1 MLRISMLL
9 MAGTLIA
16 AAASLAAAGEIR
28 AETFVIHAGL
38 DGREATVKIPVGAV
52 SAFSAKN
59 AVALTDYRDPRVEA
73 MRLSGDVRIQVIGAP
88 TPIQIR
94 ADHVVLEL
102 TADEK
107 PARADGES
115 GLAHPRGHVQSAHVI
130 VDDDQTQTFVGDVV
144 FTEQTSSGA
153 LEIKA
158 DRLERLTRPFAGV

>member
-1 MLRISMLL
+1 MPRIAPVLL
-9 MAGTLIA
+9 ALATCV
-16 AAASLAAAGEIR
+16 AAAGTIQ
-28 AETFVIHAGL
+28 AETFVIHTSR

-52 SAFSAKN
+52 SAFSADN
-59 AVALTDYRDPRVEA
+59 AVALPDYMDPKVEA
-73 MRLSGDVRIQVIGAP
+73 MRLSGDVRIQVMGAP

-94 ADHVVLEL
+94 ADRIVLEL
-102 TADEK
+102 TADE
-107 PARADGES
+107 PVRVDGAV
-115 GLAHPRGHVQSAHVI
+115 AHTGPQGHVQSARVI